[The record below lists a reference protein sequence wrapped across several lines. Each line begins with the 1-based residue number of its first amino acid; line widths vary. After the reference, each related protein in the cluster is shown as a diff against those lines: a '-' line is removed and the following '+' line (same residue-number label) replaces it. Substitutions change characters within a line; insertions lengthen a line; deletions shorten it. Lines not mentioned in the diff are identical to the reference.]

1 MPGKLSQWPTFKLW
15 GTAYLYR
22 KDITLRFYF
31 TVFWLSK
38 IQGSL
43 NRTYQNNAAD
53 IMRSWRTTRI
63 PMLRLS
69 TSIFS
74 TWVSLMLEGF
84 RWVDLSR
91 FDNEATLPR
100 IVEASGTVPWGHWC
114 WGGIIVIR
122 QEHCSLGYPR
132 VHTSGKKLCLTP
144 WTPFFS
150 ILAEYAIRKSDVVVV
165 VPKMLGGGVRKTA
178 SSLTV
183 STRSSTKL
191 PSRSAMTLWKNAAPF
206 SSQLHQCFK
215 GSSSHRVQ
223 WQLLGCPWKLV
234 S

>member
-74 TWVSLMLEGF
+74 TWVSLCLKAFVGWIFLDLTMRPRCQELWRPAEQSPEDIDAGEVLLWFVRSIAVWVTPECIRPERSYVWHLEHHSFQSWQSMQSGSLMWWLWF
-84 RWVDLSR
+84 
-91 FDNEATLPR
+91 PR
-100 IVEASGTVPWGHWC
+100 CWAVVFVRQLQAWPCQHGHQRSCLQEVPW
-114 WGGIIVIR
+114 
-122 QEHCSLGYPR
+122 HCGKMQHLSHHNSTNASKVLPLTEFNGNYWD
-132 VHTSGKKLCLTP
+132 VH
-144 WTPFFS
+144 
-150 ILAEYAIRKSDVVVV
+150 
-165 VPKMLGGGVRKTA
+165 
-178 SSLTV
+178 
-183 STRSSTKL
+183 
-191 PSRSAMTLWKNAAPF
+191 
-206 SSQLHQCFK
+206 
-215 GSSSHRVQ
+215 GS
-223 WQLLGCPWKLV
+223 
-234 S
+234 